1 MSALD
6 QYVDHI
12 RRLSGDK
19 KYSELAQSLLISNIF
34 HKNIQHIENILTTF
48 ALPEHTLCAL
58 GALHTI
64 ARGPNIPDFDRYL
77 TQMEIFTQTCSAEQI
92 QYLPHFICDICHVIT
107 ERLRQNRTRSGIA
120 FLFRTIELV
129 RHEPGQLL
137 SIHSD
142 LYQLCLLA
150 QWFEPALHYL
160 DTDIIEINRENGR
173 FDVKY
178 LLLYYYYGGMIY
190 TCVKQYD
197 RALNFFENVLTVPA
211 NVTSLIMIEAYK
223 KYTLVKLIVATSL
236 STTTTNTTS
245 SSSLSGLPSYISR
258 SSVQAMKSLCT
269 TYTELANLFS
279 NNDLQHYQEF
289 IHRHQEQFQK
299 DKNLGLVKQTLNS
312 FICHSIQQL
321 TKTFLTVSLNDLAQ
335 RVKLKSSQEAEKYLL
350 DMIEN
355 GQIFASLN
363 KKDGMVIFH
372 GCPENFDSNAMI
384 LKLQEETEKCMIA
397 EKQLRELEKN
407 LALSKTYIQRVLSM
421 THDRS
426 KMLL

>member
-12 RRLSGDK
+12 RRLSSDN
-19 KYSELAQSLLISNIF
+19 KYQDLAQSLLGSNVF
-34 HKNIQHIENILTTF
+34 HKNIQHIETILTTF

-64 ARGPNIPDFDRYL
+64 ARAPSIPDFDRYL
-77 TQMEIFTQTCSAEQI
+77 TQMETFIQTCSPEQV

-107 ERLRQNRTRSGIA
+107 ERLRSQNRARSGIP
-120 FLFRTIELV
+120 FLFHALELV
-129 RHEPGQLL
+129 RREPGQLL

-160 DTDIIEINRENGR
+160 ETDIIEINRENGR

-190 TCVKQYD
+190 ACVKQYD
-197 RALNFFENVLTVPA
+197 RAMNFFENVLTIPA

-223 KYTLVKLIVATSL
+223 KYILVKLILITTL
-236 STTTTNTTS
+236 STTTNATS
-245 SSSLSGLPSYISR
+245 SSLAALPSYTSR
-258 SSVQAMKSLCT
+258 SVVQAIRSLCT
-269 TYTELANLFS
+269 TYTELANLF
-279 NNDLQHYQEF
+279 NTNDLQHYQEF
-289 IHRHQEQFQK
+289 IHRHQEQFQR
-299 DKNLGLVKQTLNS
+299 DKNLGLVKQTIHS
-312 FICHSIQQL
+312 FIRHSIQQL

-335 RVKLKSSQEAEKYLL
+335 RVKLRSAQEAEKYLL

-355 GQIFASLN
+355 GQIFASIN
-363 KKDGMVIFH
+363 KKDGKYIQEHFSQSLS
-372 GCPENFDSNAMI
+372 ELLSL
-384 LKLQEETEKCMIA
+384 LKLC
-397 EKQLRELEKN
+397 
-407 LALSKTYIQRVLSM
+407 V
-421 THDRS
+421 
-426 KMLL
+426 